1 MSRILIVDDD
11 KIMNDALSRTI
22 LRTGHE
28 VECRQSIKEGLEEV
42 NSNYYDV
49 VYLDVR
55 LPDGDGLKSLTKFRE
70 APSSPE
76 IIIITGFAD
85 SKGAELAIKSGA
97 WDYVKKPS
105 SIKEMTLPRC

>member
-11 KIMNDALSRTI
+11 KIMNDALSRAI

-28 VECRQSIKEGLEEV
+28 VECRQSIQEGLKEV
-42 NSNYYDV
+42 NSNDYDV

-55 LPDGDGLKSLTKFRE
+55 MPDGDGLESLAKFRE

-76 IIIITGFAD
+76 IIQRNRLEF
-85 SKGAELAIKSGA
+85 
-97 WDYVKKPS
+97 P
-105 SIKEMTLPRC
+105 